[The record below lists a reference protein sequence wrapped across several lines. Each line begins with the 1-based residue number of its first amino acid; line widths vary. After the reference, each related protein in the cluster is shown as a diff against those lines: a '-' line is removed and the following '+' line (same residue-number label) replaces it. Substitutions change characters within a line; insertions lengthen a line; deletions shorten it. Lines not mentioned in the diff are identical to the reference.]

1 MELAQQMRW
10 LVFILVCFGCSWL
23 LAMPWSAATAQ
34 EVGSRSGDRL
44 AAIDGD
50 ATSLRVEG
58 NVVFRD
64 VQGQKLLADV
74 YRPDSEDTLPGV
86 IMIHGGAWIAGDKWH
101 VVDHARRLAKA
112 GFVVM
117 AINYRLSPAVQ
128 WPAQWDDCRE
138 ALRWLI
144 KHADEWKVDSQRLA
158 TWGYSAGGQLSL
170 MMALDQPADLPRI
183 KACVAGGSPCDLAM
197 IPPKSRVLAAFLG
210 GSREEVPERYRDA
223 SPITRLSRDDP
234 PLFFFHGE
242 RDALV
247 PLDNARQAYLQAR
260 QVGIPAEFLEAPA
273 LGHLMT
279 FLDARAREKAIDF
292 LRAQLH
298 AGP

>member
-1 MELAQQMRW
+1 L
-10 LVFILVCFGCSWL
+10 ILICFGWL
-23 LAMPWSAATAQ
+23 LALPWSSATAQ
-34 EVGSRSGDRL
+34 DVRPRSGDRQ
-44 AAIDGD
+44 AADD
-50 ATSLRVEG
+50 ADEKSLRVEG
-58 NVVFRD
+58 NIVFRD
-64 VQGQKLLADV
+64 IQGQELLADV
-74 YRPDSEDTLPGV
+74 YRPDSEAILPGV

-112 GFVVM
+112 DFVVM

-138 ALRWLI
+138 ALRWLAQ
-144 KHADEWKVDSQRLA
+144 HADDWKVDSQKLA

-197 IPPKSRVLAAFLG
+197 IPAKSRVLAAFLG

-223 SPITRLSRDDP
+223 SPITRLSQDDP

-247 PLDNARQAYLQAR
+247 PVDNARHAYLQAR
-260 QVGIPAEFLEAPA
+260 QVGIAAEYVEAPA

-292 LRAQLH
+292 LRAKLH